1 MPSKNI
7 VAIGGGGF
15 GRSLGSLEIEK
26 YIVSLSN
33 KKRPK
38 ICFIPTAS
46 GDSSL
51 YKLNFY
57 RAFSKLDC
65 ITSHIDFFSRTENL
79 EEKVLTQDII
89 YVGGGNTKSML
100 AVWKEW
106 NLHKILRNA
115 YEKGIVMSGVSAGA
129 ICWFDKGITDSYAK
143 ELAIIDCLGIV
154 EGIACPHFDEEKERE
169 PYVNDVIQREIIES
183 CICIEGNCALH
194 IKNDFDYSSIDF
206 GNGRKCFRVT
216 KENNIIKK
224 EILMI
229 PFFGWAIARLKPISI
244 NRKMK
249 IESLRKI
256 IEEGGARIQQ
266 GYSILIFPEGTR
278 KEPKD
283 GIGKFGNS
291 CGLLASNE
299 AVPIVPICHNSG
311 KYWLNKSFKKTILFP
326 SFS

>member
-26 YIVSLSN
+26 YIISLIN

-57 RAFSKLDC
+57 RAFTKLDC
-65 ITSHIDFFSRTENL
+65 ITSHIDLFSRTENL

-106 NLHKILRNA
+106 NLHKSLQNA

-154 EGIACPHFDEEKERE
+154 KVLPARISMKRK
-169 PYVNDVIQREIIES
+169 R
-183 CICIEGNCALH
+183 GNLM
-194 IKNDFDYSSIDF
+194 
-206 GNGRKCFRVT
+206 
-216 KENNIIKK
+216 
-224 EILMI
+224 LMI
-229 PFFGWAIARLKPISI
+229 LFREKLL
-244 NRKMK
+244 NLVYV
-249 IESLRKI
+249 LR
-256 IEEGGARIQQ
+256 A
-266 GYSILIFPEGTR
+266 
-278 KEPKD
+278 
-283 GIGKFGNS
+283 
-291 CGLLASNE
+291 
-299 AVPIVPICHNSG
+299 IVPCIL
-311 KYWLNKSFKKTILFP
+311 KMILNITQ
-326 SFS
+326 

>member
-1 MPSKNI
+1 MHSKNI

-26 YIVSLSN
+26 YIISLIN

-106 NLHKILRNA
+106 NLHNILQNA

-129 ICWFDKGITDSYAK
+129 ICWFEKGITDSFAN
-143 ELAIIDCLGIV
+143 ELNIINCLGIIK
-154 EGIACPHFDEEKERE
+154 GIACPHFDEEQERE
-169 PYVNDVIQREIIES
+169 PYVNSVIQREIIES

-194 IKNDFDYSSIDF
+194 IKNDIEYTSIDF
-206 GNGRKCFRVT
+206 GNGKKCFKVT
-216 KENNIIKK
+216 KKNN
-224 EILMI
+224 
-229 PFFGWAIARLKPISI
+229 
-244 NRKMK
+244 N
-249 IESLRKI
+249 
-256 IEEGGARIQQ
+256 
-266 GYSILIFPEGTR
+266 
-278 KEPKD
+278 
-283 GIGKFGNS
+283 
-291 CGLLASNE
+291 
-299 AVPIVPICHNSG
+299 
-311 KYWLNKSFKKTILFP
+311 LNKQIL
-326 SFS
+326 

>member
-1 MPSKNI
+1 MHSKNI

-26 YIVSLSN
+26 YIISLVS

-79 EEKVLTQDII
+79 EEKILTQDII

-106 NLHKILRNA
+106 GLSQILCKA
-115 YEKGIVMSGVSAGA
+115 YEKGIVLSGVSAGA
-129 ICWFDKGITDSYAK
+129 ICWFEKGITDSFAK
-143 ELAIIDCLGIV
+143 GLNIIDCLGIV
-154 EGIACPHFDEEKERE
+154 DGIACPHFDEEKERE
-169 PYVNDVIQREIIES
+169 PYVNDLIQREIIDS

-194 IKNDFDYSSIDF
+194 IKNDFEYSSVDF
-206 GNGRKCFRVT
+206 GNGKKCLKLT
-216 KENNIIKK
+216 KGNNNLRK
-224 EILMI
+224 EI
-229 PFFGWAIARLKPISI
+229 F
-244 NRKMK
+244 
-249 IESLRKI
+249 
-256 IEEGGARIQQ
+256 
-266 GYSILIFPEGTR
+266 
-278 KEPKD
+278 
-283 GIGKFGNS
+283 
-291 CGLLASNE
+291 
-299 AVPIVPICHNSG
+299 
-311 KYWLNKSFKKTILFP
+311 
-326 SFS
+326 